1 MEQADK
7 TYDDSK
13 RVGEM
18 LGYLEAAR
26 LFSLDVL
33 HTCRFVF
40 EEGLV
45 SAYKATRQE
54 LKFLIKRFTAF
65 DLIVGSL
72 SLVGLMLCFTVF
84 LSGFGILGYQTV
96 NWLQDGV
103 WNAYP
108 MMMVFTYFFENTA
121 LGTWMQN
128 PESWSGLH
136 QIVEWGL
143 TNIPISLVLIFD
155 GLILSAGMAAIIAL
169 AVMVRR
175 FQFKHRGQG

>member
-1 MEQADK
+1 MVQADK

-33 HTCRFVF
+33 NTCRFVF
-40 EEGLV
+40 DEGLV
-45 SAYKATRQE
+45 SAIQAARQE
-54 LKFLIKRFTAF
+54 LRFLVKRFTVV
-65 DLIVGSL
+65 DLVVGSF
-72 SLVGLMLCFTVF
+72 SMAGLTLCLMVF

-96 NWLQDGV
+96 TWLEDGV
-103 WNAYP
+103 WTAYP
-108 MMMVFTYFFENTA
+108 MMMVFTYFFEGSA
-121 LGTWMQN
+121 FGVWMHN

-136 QIVEWGL
+136 QIMEWGL
-143 TNIPISLVLIFD
+143 TNIPISLVLIID
-155 GLILSAGMAAIIAL
+155 GLILSVGMAAIITL

-175 FQFKHRGQG
+175 FQFKHGG